1 MDYRLGLTSEQ
12 ILAKKFGANTRGY
25 DAQQVDEFLDR
36 VLEEFRR
43 YESFVSNELPVLL
56 KAGGQLDAL
65 KTRNQELEI
74 ELAVLK
80 DKFAGLSK
88 NDTVTINQNNL
99 ELHRRISALEK
110 ALYKLGQDPNKVK

>member
-12 ILAKKFGANTRGY
+12 ILTKKFAADTRGY
-25 DAQQVDEFLDR
+25 DAQQVDEFLDC

-43 YESFVSNELPVLL
+43 YEAFVNNELPALL
-56 KAGGQLDAL
+56 KAGDQCDQL
-65 KTRNQELEI
+65 KNRNQELEI

>member
-12 ILAKKFGANTRGY
+12 ILAKKFNANTRGY

-56 KAGGQLDAL
+56 KAGNQFEAL
-65 KTRNQELEI
+65 KNRNQELEI

-110 ALYKLGQDPNKVK
+110 ALYKLGQDPTKIK

>member
-1 MDYRLGLTSEQ
+1 MDYQLDITSDDILG
-12 ILAKKFGANTRGY
+12 KKFRADVKGY
-25 DAQQVDEFLDR
+25 DALEVDQFLDR
-36 VLEEFRR
+36 VLVEFRK
-43 YESFVSNELPVLL
+43 YETFVTEQLPSLL
-56 KAGGQLDAL
+56 KAGSQLETL
-65 KTRNQELEI
+65 KQQHQALEI
-74 ELAVLK
+74 ELAVIK